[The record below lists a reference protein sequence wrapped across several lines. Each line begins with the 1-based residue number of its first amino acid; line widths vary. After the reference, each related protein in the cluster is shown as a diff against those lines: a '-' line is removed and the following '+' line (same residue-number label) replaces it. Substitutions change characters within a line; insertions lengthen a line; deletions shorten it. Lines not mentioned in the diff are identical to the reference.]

1 MYSPSRTIRR
11 FVALALCNRCSRR
24 FTFSLP
30 PPFQINPS
38 FPTSWSVKFRLTID
52 RDQHS
57 LLFAFC
63 FVFLSLTSA
72 ILCHYIFW
80 SIRAYTQRT
89 LRQSKSFN
97 LLGRRVFCLLLS
109 LMLAEGCVRFVDL
122 MPYNCLPNCDVV
134 WCCTSHVG
142 SWLPII
148 FSFRCNENFVTARF
162 GCYVIAEYNLSCNP
176 LNLICSYSVM
186 NSFRNLRCR
195 IQKLVEM
202 GGIDPVPFCV
212 CRAMSNFI

>member
-38 FPTSWSVKFRLTID
+38 FPTSWSVKFRLTRD

-97 LLGRRVFCLLLS
+97 LLGRRVILLTFELNVGRRLCQICWFDALQLSSKLWCSMVLHFSCRQLAAHYFLLQVQWEFCYCEIW
-109 LMLAEGCVRFVDL
+109 MLRYCWV
-122 MPYNCLPNCDVV
+122 
-134 WCCTSHVG
+134 
-142 SWLPII
+142 
-148 FSFRCNENFVTARF
+148 
-162 GCYVIAEYNLSCNP
+162 
-176 LNLICSYSVM
+176 
-186 NSFRNLRCR
+186 
-195 IQKLVEM
+195 
-202 GGIDPVPFCV
+202 
-212 CRAMSNFI
+212 